1 MRGAAGLS
9 IPPVLVLS
17 TGRCG
22 STMVSQMLNLH
33 PRVLSMSEFFSYVGT
48 GALLRRR
55 ATGEHMWGWLARQ
68 EKRTRLMLR
77 EDYPE
82 LAYPL
87 GAPGTRFGRDD
98 LPPILCGSL
107 PPLTSDHEAL
117 FDELGQVVPARPR
130 QRPAAHLRDLF
141 EWLCGRMEC
150 DVWVERSGA
159 SLLFGA
165 QLLRTFPDAR
175 VVHIYRDGRETA
187 VSMSRHYLFRT
198 IMATILALRS
208 KGIDVVGSLSK
219 GRFWERIM
227 PWMEPVAGRIID
239 SDNLPYDRL
248 VLADFGFLW
257 RGMIEHAHNIFGRL
271 PPSRVMS
278 VAFEK
283 LQSKPEAELR
293 RLIRFVSPELA
304 DEAWVREAAKL
315 PRPPRSPSNFEKLSA
330 EERRSVAEACRPGL
344 ERLGYSG

>member
-1 MRGAAGLS
+1 MKGAAGPS
-9 IPPVLVLS
+9 IPPVFVLG

-22 STMVSQMLNLH
+22 STMVSEMLNLH
-33 PRVLSMSEFFSYVGT
+33 PRVLSLSEFFSNVGT
-48 GALLRRR
+48 DALRRRR
-55 ATGEHMWGWLARQ
+55 ATGDQMWGWYAHQQ
-68 EKRTRLMLR
+68 EHTRLMLR
-77 EDYPE
+77 ENYAE

-87 GAPGTRFGRDD
+87 DAPGARFGRDD
-98 LPPILCGSL
+98 LPPILCGTL
-107 PPLTSDHEAL
+107 PHLTSDHEEL
-117 FDELGQVVPARPR
+117 FDELGPVVRARPR
-130 QRPAAHLRDLF
+130 QRPAAHFRDLF
-141 EWLCGRMEC
+141 EWLCGRMER

-165 QLLRTFPDAR
+165 QLLRAFPDAR

-187 VSMSRHYLFRT
+187 ISMSRHYLFRT

-208 KGIDVVGSLSK
+208 KGIDIVGSLSK
-219 GRFWERIM
+219 GRFWERIS
-227 PWMEPVAGRIID
+227 PWLEPLASRMVNNDR
-239 SDNLPYDRL
+239 LPYDKL

-257 RGMIEHAHNIFGRL
+257 SSMIEHAHNVFGRL
-271 PPSRVMS
+271 PSSRVAS
-278 VAFEK
+278 VAFED

-330 EERRSVAEACRPGL
+330 EERWSVAEACRPGL

>member
-1 MRGAAGLS
+1 MREPAGPLIS
-9 IPPVLVLS
+9 PVFVLS

-22 STMVSQMLNLH
+22 STMVSEMLNLH
-33 PRVLSMSEFFSYVGT
+33 PRVLSLSEFFSNVGT
-48 GALLRRR
+48 GALLRPRT
-55 ATGEHMWGWLARQ
+55 TGEQMWGWCTRQ
-68 EKRTRLMLR
+68 GKRTRVMLR

-87 GAPGTRFGRDD
+87 GAPGARFDRDD

-107 PPLTSDHEAL
+107 PRLTSDHEAL
-117 FDELGQVVPARPR
+117 FDELEPVVRARPR
-130 QRPAAHLRDLF
+130 QKPAAHFRDLF
-141 EWLCGRMEC
+141 AWLCDRMER
-150 DVWVERSGA
+150 DAWVERSGA

-165 QLLRTFPDAR
+165 QLLRAFPDAR

-187 VSMSRHYLFRT
+187 ISMSRHYLFRT

-219 GRFWERIM
+219 GPFWDRIL
-227 PWMEPVAGRIID
+227 PWMEPLANRIVD
-239 SDNLPYDRL
+239 FDKLPYDKL

-257 RGMIEHAHNIFGRL
+257 SGMIEHAHNVFGRL
-271 PPSRVMS
+271 PPGRVMS

-283 LQSKPEAELR
+283 LQSEPEAELR

-304 DEAWVREAAKL
+304 DDQWVREAAKL
-315 PRPPRSPSNFEKLSA
+315 PRPPRSPSNFERLPSA
-330 EERRSVAEACRPGL
+330 ELHSLTEACRPGL
-344 ERLGYSG
+344 ERLGYLD

>member
-1 MRGAAGLS
+1 
-9 IPPVLVLS
+9 
-17 TGRCG
+17 
-22 STMVSQMLNLH
+22 MVSQMLNLH

-48 GALLRRR
+48 GALRRRR
-55 ATGEHMWGWLARQ
+55 ATGEQMWGWLARQ
-68 EKRTRLMLR
+68 KKRTRLMLR

-87 GAPGTRFGRDD
+87 GAPGARFGRDD

-117 FDELGQVVPARPR
+117 FDELEPVVRARPR
-130 QRPAAHLRDLF
+130 QRPSTHFRDLF
-141 EWLCGRMEC
+141 EWLGGRMEC
-150 DVWVERSGA
+150 DVWVERSGG
-159 SLLFGA
+159 SLLFGT
-165 QLLRTFPDAR
+165 QLLRAFPDAR

-219 GRFWERIM
+219 GRFWERLM
-227 PWMEPVAGRIID
+227 PWMEPLADRIVG
-239 SDNLPYDRL
+239 SDNLPYDKL
-248 VLADFGFLW
+248 ALADFGFLW
-257 RGMIEHAHNIFGRL
+257 SGLIEHAHNIFGRL
-271 PPSRVMS
+271 PPSRVMN

-283 LQSKPEAELR
+283 LQSNPEAELW

-304 DEAWVREAAKL
+304 DDRWVREAAKL
-315 PRPPRSPSNFEKLSA
+315 PRPPRSPSNFEKLPSA
-330 EERRSVAEACRPGL
+330 ELHSLTEACRPGL
-344 ERLGYSG
+344 ERLGYLD